1 MTFVATAHSETHVQN
16 IIIYEHVLSQIRAV
30 LKNSILFVYDGAVE
44 KGPLV
49 VWHMFLYV
57 SEGESFFIKNSNLN
71 SFEYLKF
78 EEKTEDFVLS
88 IDCRVRR

>member
-16 IIIYEHVLSQIRAV
+16 IIIHEHVLSQIRAV

-49 VWHMFLYV
+49 VWHVFLYV
-57 SEGESFFIKNSNLN
+57 SEGECNLN

-88 IDCRVRR
+88 IDC